1 MPIYGD
7 TTGQATPPSPSHA
20 PLPIYGCKRPSPTP
34 FASLTPP
41 ISPYTVVQKGIARQT
56 PPPFAHIW
64 SDSPQGAGLAG
75 CAGGG
80 GGAWAA
86 LAPPPHAALRPQPH
100 RAQIWGEKGRN
111 WAKMAPKRV
120 GGGDGV
126 VWGSIW
132 CHLGVLWG
140 HLGALL
146 GVFGVTQG
154 PFGAI
159 WGYLGA
165 FGAILGSFWS
175 IQGHLRSFRVTLI
188 HLRSFGAIWGN

>member
-120 GGGDGV
+120 GGGMGQYLV
-126 VWGSIW
+126 SFGGSLWSSGGPFGGIWGHI
-132 CHLGVLWG
+132 GAIWG
-140 HLGALL
+140 HLGLL
-146 GVFGVTQG
+146 GGIWGHFGVILVHSG
-154 PFGAI
+154 PLTVI
-159 WGYLGA
+159 
-165 FGAILGSFWS
+165 
-175 IQGHLRSFRVTLI
+175 
-188 HLRSFGAIWGN
+188 